1 MRVGQSDKNFKSLSF
16 LIPKDIRIDA
26 SHNRLKTTRTR
37 EGSVLIKFG
46 NTHVICNA
54 SVENATPRWMQA
66 KKTGWVTA
74 EYGMLPRST
83 NERMSREAQRGKQSG
98 RTQEIQRLIGRSLRN
113 CLNLS
118 FLSDKLI
125 KIDCDVLSADGG
137 TRTTSINGS
146 WIALNFAIKKLLNR
160 KLIVNNP
167 IKYGVSAISCGI
179 ISGKPFLDLD
189 YDEDSSAEADANFV
203 FDSLGNIIEIQCT
216 GEKNV
221 ISEKNFTSM
230 YNLAKKSIN
239 NIYKIQ
245 SNVKE

>member
-1 MRVGQSDKNFKSLSF
+1 MRSNRKFNELRNIKVEVDFMKNAFSSC
-16 LIPKDIRIDA
+16 LI
-26 SHNRLKTTRTR
+26 
-37 EGSVLIKFG
+37 EFG
-46 NTHVICNA
+46 LTKVIC
-54 SVENATPRWMQA
+54 SVTIEEKVPRWL
-66 KKTGWVTA
+66 KGTNKGWLTA
-74 EYGMLPRST
+74 EYSMLPTAT
-83 NERMSREAQRGKQSG
+83 NSRNDREAIRGKLSG

>member
-1 MRVGQSDKNFKSLSF
+1 MRSNRKFNELRDIKVEVDFMKNAFSSC
-16 LIPKDIRIDA
+16 LI
-26 SHNRLKTTRTR
+26 
-37 EGSVLIKFG
+37 EFG
-46 NTHVICNA
+46 LTKVIC
-54 SVENATPRWMQA
+54 SVTIEEKVPRWLKGTNQ
-66 KKTGWVTA
+66 GWLTA
-74 EYGMLPRST
+74 EYSMLPTAT
-83 NERMSREAQRGKQSG
+83 NSRNDREAIRGKLSG

-230 YNLAKKSIN
+230 YNLAKRSVKD
-239 NIYKIQ
+239 IYKIQ
-245 SNVKE
+245 SNVME

>member
-1 MRVGQSDKNFKSLSF
+1 MRSNRKFNELRNIKVEVDFMKNAFSSC
-16 LIPKDIRIDA
+16 LI
-26 SHNRLKTTRTR
+26 
-37 EGSVLIKFG
+37 EFG
-46 NTHVICNA
+46 LTKVIC
-54 SVENATPRWMQA
+54 SVTIEEKVPRWLKGTNQ
-66 KKTGWVTA
+66 GWLTA
-74 EYGMLPRST
+74 EYSMLPTAT
-83 NERMSREAQRGKQSG
+83 NSRNDREAIRGKLSG

-245 SNVKE
+245 SNVEE